1 MTENESTFP
10 LVSAR
15 LQMATLRTTEP
26 PGDLWSRIESA
37 HARRTL
43 RRRLRIR
50 TSAGFLVAV
59 LVCVAAMGA
68 RWHLSAGSSG
78 AEIDWQAR
86 AQALELQLRA
96 LESPRGTSSAAI
108 GQVEAELAQVDRSL
122 QSAYDRKPYTNELIP
137 LWKRRS
143 ELLDT
148 LLVARKQ
155 GLALTSI

>member
-1 MTENESTFP
+1 MNANESTFP

-15 LQMATLRTTEP
+15 LQTAALRTIEP

-37 HARRTL
+37 HARRTI
-43 RRRLRIR
+43 RRRLRR
-50 TSAGFLVAV
+50 GTGAVFLIAV
-59 LVCVAAMGA
+59 LICGAAMGT
-68 RWHLSAGSSG
+68 RWHLSAGSTG
-78 AEIDWQAR
+78 REIDWQAR
-86 AQALELQLRA
+86 AQALELQLQA
-96 LESPRGTSSAAI
+96 VESPRGTSSAAI
-108 GQVEAELAQVDRSL
+108 GQVESELAQVDRSL
-122 QSAYDRKPYTNELIP
+122 QNAYDRKSYTNELIP